1 MTPPVG
7 VLTFGE
13 TMASMRCPGPLR
25 IGASLRLSVAGAES
39 NVAIGLA
46 RLGHRVRWTG
56 VVGND
61 PLGLVI
67 VRALRAEGVE
77 VSARTDVEA
86 PTGIVVFEERLAD
99 VTRVLY
105 RRSGS
110 AGSRLEPADVDAAFA
125 DAPPELVHL
134 TGVTPAL
141 GESPRRAVARAAALA
156 RGAGATVCFNV
167 NYRSMLWSEREAT
180 EVISPLASSADI
192 VLATRSELAL
202 VVPDTDP
209 SHPSQTEEVLAGRLL
224 DQGVT
229 EVVVTAGPDG
239 ATLYR
244 SDGSWHRPAPTVRAV
259 DSVGAGDA
267 FVAGYLAG
275 HLEKL
280 GTEERLQQA
289 ATVAGFAVATEGD
302 WEGLPVGDELPL
314 LTLEAGVAVR

>member
-1 MTPPVG
+1 MTPPLG

-25 IGASLRLSVAGAES
+25 IGSSLRLSVAGAES

-46 RLGHRVRWTG
+46 RLGHRVRWMG

-77 VSARTDVEA
+77 VSARTDLEA

-125 DAPPELVHL
+125 DALPELVHL

-141 GESPRRAVARAAALA
+141 GEGPRRAVARAAALA
-156 RGAGATVCFNV
+156 RRGGTTVCFNV
-167 NYRSMLWSEREAT
+167 NYRAMLWSEREAA

-192 VLATRSELAL
+192 VVATRSELGL
-202 VVPDTDP
+202 VVPGVDP
-209 SHPSQTEEVLAGRLL
+209 SHPSQKEEVLASRLL

-239 ATLYR
+239 ARLYR
-244 SDGSWHRPAPTVRAV
+244 SDGSWHRPAPTVRAI

-314 LTLEAGVAVR
+314 ITLEAGVAVR